1 MNSLSVSLTPQ
12 HFTKNQSA
20 DVCKVSC
27 EQSSQAVLMASPP
40 QFRAEASG
48 LLLLLLPVSSSLLGT
63 SCSSTSL
70 VLMGLWL
77 LLPSRVRSLPPSS
90 CSFCLSQRCLQLS
103 LPLLSEPP
111 SSHFLPF
118 LPLGWEPLR
127 EVLSV
132 SAVCTPSKGLA
143 HSRWL
148 IHICSVSFACPLL
161 YTHIPSHPC

>member
-1 MNSLSVSLTPQ
+1 MNSLSVSPTPQ
-12 HFTKNQSA
+12 HFTKNRSA

-111 SSHFLPF
+111 SSHFLSF

-132 SAVCTPSKGLA
+132 STVCTSSKGLA

-148 IHICSVSFACPLL
+148 IRICSVSFACPLL

>member
-1 MNSLSVSLTPQ
+1 MNSLSVSPTPQ
-12 HFTKNQSA
+12 HFTKNRSA

-77 LLPSRVRSLPPSS
+77 LLPS

-111 SSHFLPF
+111 SSHFLSF

-143 HSRWL
+143 HSTWL
-148 IHICSVSFACPLL
+148 IRICSVSFACPLL

>member
-1 MNSLSVSLTPQ
+1 MNSLSVSPTPQ
-12 HFTKNQSA
+12 HFTKNQLA
-20 DVCKVSC
+20 NVCKVSC

-48 LLLLLLPVSSSLLGT
+48 LLLLLLLPVSSSLLGT

-77 LLPSRVRSLPPSS
+77 LLPS

-143 HSRWL
+143 HSTWL
-148 IHICSVSFACPLL
+148 IRICSVSFACPLL
-161 YTHIPSHPC
+161 CTHIPSHPC